1 VSRGRAVP
9 VNQRKGR
16 GSSWPSPERN
26 NAVHNLTNILRATIT
41 MAVAGVLLT
50 AAARAADDVT
60 IGVDFNVIGAQAWIA
75 QDKGFFRKHGVEPSI
90 RPFAFGIDTVD
101 AVLAGRLD
109 FGMAIDFALTA
120 RLRSGQ
126 LRMISAIIEPDP
138 GFHKLVVK
146 ASIQKPED
154 LAGKRMGL
162 AKGTS
167 QHLVTLSYLR
177 NFGINPDAAILIPM
191 PSLTEIVA
199 SLRADRIDAAF
210 VWGEA
215 VARAVE
221 IPGVRILSDDAPA
234 NVLMYGY
241 LVTSEKFSARR
252 PQAVKNVLTALI
264 DATEWM
270 RANFEE
276 AVDIVA
282 SHAKS
287 PRERVKAEMLIENYT
302 ISLKPKQLESFD
314 KVADFAAINGLT
326 PSRVS
331 PREFV
336 DSSHLKAVAPGLVTL
351 HD

>member
-1 VSRGRAVP
+1 MRT
-9 VNQRKGR
+9 
-16 GSSWPSPERN
+16 
-26 NAVHNLTNILRATIT
+26 LTNILRA
-41 MAVAGVLLT
+41 AVTLALAGVLLT
-50 AAARAADDVT
+50 TAARAADDVT
-60 IGVDFNVIGAQAWIA
+60 IGVDFNVIGAQVWIA
-75 QDKGFFRKHGVEPSI
+75 QDKGFFRKHGVNASVQ
-90 RPFAFGIDTVD
+90 PFAFGIDTVD

-109 FGMAIDFALTA
+109 FGMAIDFALNP

-138 GFHKLVVK
+138 GFHKLAVR

-154 LAGKRMGL
+154 LAGKRIGL

-167 QHLVTLSYLR
+167 AHLVTLSYLR
-177 NFGINPDAAILIPM
+177 RFGVNPDTEILIPM

-210 VWGEA
+210 VWGDA
-215 VARAVE
+215 VARAME
-221 IPGVRILSDDAPA
+221 IPNVRILGDDTPA
-234 NVLMYGY
+234 NVLLNGY
-241 LVTSEKFSARR
+241 LVTSEKVSARR
-252 PQAVKNVLTALI
+252 PQAVKSVLMALI

-276 AVDIVA
+276 GVDIVA

-302 ISLKPKQLESFD
+302 ISLKPKQLDGFE

-326 PSRVS
+326 PSRMN

-336 DSSHLKAVAPGLVTL
+336 DSSFLEAVAPGRVTL
-351 HD
+351 RE

>member
-1 VSRGRAVP
+1 M
-9 VNQRKGR
+9 
-16 GSSWPSPERN
+16 
-26 NAVHNLTNILRATIT
+26 HNLTNMFRAAIT
-41 MAVAGVLLT
+41 MVIAGVLLT

-60 IGVDFNVIGAQAWIA
+60 IGVDFNVIGAQVWIA
-75 QDKGFFRKHGVEPSI
+75 QDKGFFRKHGVNPSI
-90 RPFAFGIDTVD
+90 QPFAFGIDTVD

-109 FGMAIDFALTA
+109 LGMGVDFALTS

-138 GFHKLVVK
+138 GFHKLVVN
-146 ASIQKPED
+146 ASIRKPED
-154 LAGKRMGL
+154 LAGKRIGL

-167 QHLVTLSYLR
+167 AHLVTLSYLG
-177 NFGINPDAAILIPM
+177 NFGINPDAATLIPM

-210 VWGEA
+210 VWGDA

-221 IPGVRILSDDAPA
+221 IPGVRILGDDTPA
-234 NVLMYGY
+234 DVLLYGY
-241 LVTSEKFSARR
+241 LVTSETFSAQH

-302 ISLKPKQLESFD
+302 ISLKPEQLKGFD
-314 KVADFAAINGLT
+314 KVADFAAANGLT
-326 PSRVS
+326 PSRVN

-336 DSSHLKAVAPGLVTL
+336 DSSYLKALAPNLVTL
-351 HD
+351 RD

>member
-1 VSRGRAVP
+1 M
-9 VNQRKGR
+9 
-16 GSSWPSPERN
+16 
-26 NAVHNLTNILRATIT
+26 HILTTMLRAAVAL
-41 MAVAGVLLT
+41 AVAGVLLT

-60 IGVDFNVIGAQAWIA
+60 IGVDFNVIGAQVWVA
-75 QDKGFFRKHGVEPSI
+75 QDKGFFRKHGVNPSVQ
-90 RPFAFGIDTVD
+90 PFAFGIDTVD

-120 RLRSGQ
+120 RLRTGQ

-138 GFHKLVVK
+138 GFHKLAVN

-154 LAGKRMGL
+154 LAGKKIGL

-167 QHLVTLSYLR
+167 AHLVTLSYLR
-177 NFGINPDAAILIPM
+177 TFGINPVTATLIPM

-210 VWGEA
+210 VWGDA
-215 VARAVE
+215 VARAME
-221 IPGVRILSDDAPA
+221 IPGVRILTDDTPA
-234 NVLMYGY
+234 KVLLYGY
-241 LVTSEKFSARR
+241 LVTSANFSARR
-252 PQAVKNVLTALI
+252 PQAVKNVLAALI

-270 RANFEE
+270 KANFDE

-302 ISLKPKQLESFD
+302 ISLKPKQLEGFD
-314 KVADFAAINGLT
+314 KVADFAASNGLT

-331 PREFV
+331 PGDFV
-336 DSSHLKAVAPGLVTL
+336 DSSYLRSVAPGLVTL
-351 HD
+351 RN